1 MNRWGHIYQLVDI
14 QLFAPTTWPI
24 MTHSKCY
31 FPIIPISITFPP
43 KFSYWK
49 WLEKSGNSSESRLL
63 FTLSDYFSG
72 WYSTVFLLTH
82 PFWQILISLIE
93 KYWAIIASVFS
104 LLLLWKISKAKP
116 KREWKGATVVIWV
129 ISFEVTDYQVLLLL
143 PEIILKLQQQP
154 SFLRCNSPLI
164 FMPI

>member
-1 MNRWGHIYQLVDI
+1 MRPHLSTCRHSAFCANNLTHNDSFKV
-14 QLFAPTTWPI
+14 LFSNHPTFYNFF
-24 MTHSKCY
+24 S
-31 FPIIPISITFPP
+31 P

-49 WLEKSGNSSESRLL
+49 WLEKSGNQSKSRLL